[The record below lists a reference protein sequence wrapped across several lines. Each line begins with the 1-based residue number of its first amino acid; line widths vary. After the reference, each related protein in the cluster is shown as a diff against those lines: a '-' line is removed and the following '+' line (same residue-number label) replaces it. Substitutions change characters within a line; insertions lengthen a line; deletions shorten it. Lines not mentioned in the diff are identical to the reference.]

1 MPCRASSRPPRL
13 SSVVCDELVKTA
25 RAEMT
30 FSLPPP
36 FRFPAICVSPRPTL
50 LPACRVVRRGGMIS
64 PVLSACLLGNVVMAM
79 AVPSH
84 PWRPAMCL
92 SARACF
98 YVCVSPL
105 VPLIS
110 LFSLAR
116 PVCSCRVAGRS
127 ASLSFA
133 CRARIVSPG
142 RLRLRLAS

>member
-1 MPCRASSRPPRL
+1 
-13 SSVVCDELVKTA
+13 
-25 RAEMT
+25 
-30 FSLPPP
+30 
-36 FRFPAICVSPRPTL
+36 
-50 LPACRVVRRGGMIS
+50 MIS

-110 LFSLAR
+110 LPLSSRLPAPFAR
-116 PVCSCRVAGRS
+116 VGERGACASMVLLPAVFCLVLTVA
-127 ASLSFA
+127 L
-133 CRARIVSPG
+133 
-142 RLRLRLAS
+142 LASWVMGNECVDFVDVLPIG